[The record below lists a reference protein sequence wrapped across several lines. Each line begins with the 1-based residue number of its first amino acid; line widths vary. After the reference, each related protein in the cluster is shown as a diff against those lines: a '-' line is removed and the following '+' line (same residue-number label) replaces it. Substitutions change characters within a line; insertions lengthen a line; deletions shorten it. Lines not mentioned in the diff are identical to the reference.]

1 MGWQYGC
8 ASAALS
14 DTSGN
19 SLLRR
24 NLFHFVYSL
33 PQEKR
38 IDSATTICK
47 RYCRKLPAEMA
58 MAMLNQLNDIALK
71 LNDRPLQ
78 CVVFW
83 LRADYYSVNHSTINT
98 TSIAYY
104 QKAIDFARVNS
115 LPVQTA
121 LAVHYMGMYYFT
133 FKRYATAYSYFLNAQ
148 DLFKDAGYRNVPQIS
163 LYLNDV
169 GVFYYTIGD
178 YYNAKIQLRQAIM
191 YKAPSK
197 RAEISMINTIGLI
210 YRRYRQFDSALTYFN
225 TSLRLAKVSRD
236 SAWIGIARG
245 NIGAVYL
252 MQNKY
257 VQAWP
262 FIRDDYVASLKYNEH
277 INAAISL
284 LRLAQIS
291 MVQNQWPLAAA
302 QLDTAKKLL
311 SPTTDLW
318 EQWIVFNSLEADL
331 SKGRGNL
338 AAALEYQRRLVADKD
353 SLAARNNLSE
363 FEMMTMRAIMDNHV
377 AQLNRLKTEERVG
390 YVERNAIIIVL
401 ILLVVIFVLIHNRQ
415 LVAEKKEKEL
425 IVAEKKIVDEKL
437 RSSVNELMVYV
448 ESLQQKNRLIE
459 KFQARLESHD
469 KGRADAA
476 IVEQL
481 TTVNVMTDDN
491 WSQFKRLFLKVY
503 PGFFI
508 ALKKSFPNLT
518 ETDMKLLAL
527 TKLRLSSREMAEM
540 LGVTAEGIKKA
551 RQRLRKKMSLSAK
564 DNVEN
569 VISSF

>member
-1 MGWQYGC
+1 
-8 ASAALS
+8 
-14 DTSGN
+14 
-19 SLLRR
+19 
-24 NLFHFVYSL
+24 
-33 PQEKR
+33 
-38 IDSATTICK
+38 
-47 RYCRKLPAEMA
+47 
-58 MAMLNQLNDIALK
+58 
-71 LNDRPLQ
+71 
-78 CVVFW
+78 
-83 LRADYYSVNHSTINT
+83 
-98 TSIAYY
+98 
-104 QKAIDFARVNS
+104 
-115 LPVQTA
+115 
-121 LAVHYMGMYYFT
+121 
-133 FKRYATAYSYFLNAQ
+133 
-148 DLFKDAGYRNVPQIS
+148 
-163 LYLNDV
+163 
-169 GVFYYTIGD
+169 
-178 YYNAKIQLRQAIM
+178 
-191 YKAPSK
+191 
-197 RAEISMINTIGLI
+197 
-210 YRRYRQFDSALTYFN
+210 
-225 TSLRLAKVSRD
+225 
-236 SAWIGIARG
+236 
-245 NIGAVYL
+245 
-252 MQNKY
+252 
-257 VQAWP
+257 
-262 FIRDDYVASLKYNEH
+262 
-277 INAAISL
+277 
-284 LRLAQIS
+284 
-291 MVQNQWPLAAA
+291 
-302 QLDTAKKLL
+302 
-311 SPTTDLW
+311 
-318 EQWIVFNSLEADL
+318 
-331 SKGRGNL
+331 
-338 AAALEYQRRLVADKD
+338 
-353 SLAARNNLSE
+353 
-363 FEMMTMRAIMDNHV
+363 MRAIMDNHV